1 MRSAVTAKRANG
13 RESALPPRDG
23 TARPLLLLR
32 LSHRLRHGI
41 RIPGTGTRHA
51 RYEQHLPGRRDV
63 RSIGVCA
70 ARLRFFFGGWL
81 CEASA
86 ESGIA
91 EGAFGGADRRFMLSK
106 RVHTSRR
113 ASSLTAT
120 TPRTELRL
128 LQLSLKFG
136 PFIPQTR
143 HVLLELAC
151 TGMPCGRSWS
161 HCCPQIRDVV
171 WWRQR
176 VWMYAAA
183 SEVDGPAMD
192 CSGGLCASRCSACE
206 RAHQPAACNAA
217 STRRRTTAMW
227 KRRGTGRAIHKRK
240 ERAGTVTWARTSLAS
255 FASFAAFAELHL
267 CQALSSWQTML
278 STRYHGCED
287 WSGHSPGSRDTFDA
301 RMVQRR
307 PSTQCTQPGHDQA
320 VSTHRG
326 PAGSGS
332 SDGL

>member
-1 MRSAVTAKRANG
+1 
-13 RESALPPRDG
+13 
-23 TARPLLLLR
+23 
-32 LSHRLRHGI
+32 
-41 RIPGTGTRHA
+41 
-51 RYEQHLPGRRDV
+51 
-63 RSIGVCA
+63 
-70 ARLRFFFGGWL
+70 
-81 CEASA
+81 
-86 ESGIA
+86 
-91 EGAFGGADRRFMLSK
+91 
-106 RVHTSRR
+106 VHTSRR

-227 KRRGTGRAIHKRK
+227 RRRGTGRAIRKRK

-255 FASFAAFAELHL
+255 LAALVQLHL
-267 CQALSSWQTML
+267 CQAPSSWQGL
-278 STRYHGCED
+278 PSTCYHGCAD
-287 WSGHSPGSRDTFDA
+287 GSSYSPWGGDTFDA
-301 RMVQRR
+301 GMVQHR
-307 PSTQCTQPGHDQA
+307 PSTQCTQLGHGQA
-320 VSTHRG
+320 TSTHRG
-326 PAGSGS
+326 PAGSRS